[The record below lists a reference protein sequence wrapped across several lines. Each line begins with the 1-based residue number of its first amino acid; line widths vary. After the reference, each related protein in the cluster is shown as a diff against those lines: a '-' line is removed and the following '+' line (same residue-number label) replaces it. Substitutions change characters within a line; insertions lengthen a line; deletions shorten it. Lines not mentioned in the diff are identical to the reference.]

1 MLVEGSAVAVL
12 TENGERTV
20 YQYAETFVIPAA
32 TKMCLLSN
40 MGKGKAKVIKA
51 FLKEDHY
58 IYHATIK

>member
-1 MLVEGSAVAVL
+1 MLVEGSAIAVI

-32 TKMCLLSN
+32 TKMCLISN
-40 MGKGKAKVIKA
+40 MGKKKTKVIKA
-51 FLKEDHY
+51 FLKEDHH